1 MREIIKKYRDKIIN
15 LRDSILKLYNE
26 YKFYIFMIFNNL
38 IATLYPLYIP

>member
-26 YKFYIFMIFNNL
+26 YKLIYFYDF
-38 IATLYPLYIP
+38 

>member
-26 YKFYIFMIFNNL
+26 YKFIYFYDFFIKKKL
-38 IATLYPLYIP
+38 